1 MNKRNIN
8 INVEYLT
15 RVEGHGNIVINVKK
29 GRLETCRLDIVEAPR
44 FFEGMLRDRSIFEAQ
59 HITSRI
65 CGICACGHTLASI
78 QAAEDALGI
87 TPTEQTVKLRKLLLH
102 FEILDSH
109 ILHIY
114 LLVAPDLLG
123 VKSFLPLINSHN
135 EVVRRALRM
144 KKACNDMCDILVG
157 RHVHPISAIVG
168 GFTKLPKPKD
178 LDAMLNMFKDM
189 RSDIDATLELA
200 ALLKFPDFERDTEYV
215 ALVSDDEEY
224 PLLMG
229 DIGSTDGV
237 RMNKKDY
244 RGITNEF
251 VVPHSSAKHA
261 KLSRESYAVGA
272 LARFNLNSEK
282 LHPKAKEVAA
292 ALGLKP
298 KCINP
303 YLNTVAQLVE
313 CVHCLEEAVSILED
327 LKNSSL
333 NYNEE
338 IVVGLN
344 EQHRIPVRAGNGV
357 GAVEVPRGILFH
369 NYQTDKNGIIVNAD
383 CVIPTNQNTANIEYD
398 MMKLVPEI
406 LDRSDEEITLAAEML
421 VRSYD
426 PCISCSTHFLNIKF
440 MNKSNSG
447 SFIRSDPDKREL

>member
-1 MNKRNIN
+1 MKKNVK
-8 INVEYLT
+8 INVEYIT
-15 RVEGHGNIVINVKK
+15 RVEGHGNIVVDVQNGELK
-29 GRLETCRLDIVEAPR
+29 TCRLDIVESPR
-44 FFEGMLRDRSIFEAQ
+44 FFEGMLRGRSIFEAQ

-78 QAAEDALGI
+78 QAAEDALGVI
-87 TPTEQTVKLRKLLLH
+87 PTEQTIRLRKLLLDL
-102 FEILDSH
+102 EVLDSH

-123 VKSFLPLINSHN
+123 VKSFVPLISSHN

-144 KKACNDMCDILVG
+144 KKVCNDVCDILVG

-168 GFTKLPKPKD
+168 GFTKLPAPKD
-178 LDAMLNMFKDM
+178 VDSMLSLLKGMRADM
-189 RSDIDATLELA
+189 DATVELA
-200 ALLKFPDFERDTEYV
+200 LTLKFPDFERDSEYV
-215 ALVSDDEEY
+215 ALVSDDSEY

-237 RMNKKDY
+237 RMSKKDY
-244 RGITNEF
+244 REITNEF
-251 VVPHSSAKHA
+251 VVPHSSAKHTR
-261 KLSRESYAVGA
+261 LSRESYAVGA

-282 LHPKAKEVAA
+282 LHPRARDVAA
-292 ALGLKP
+292 SARLKP

-313 CVHCLEEAVSILED
+313 CVHCLEHAISLLED
-327 LKNSSL
+327 MKQTPL
-333 NYNEE
+333 NYDEE

-344 EQHRIPVRAGNGV
+344 EQHRIPVSAGNGV

-369 NYQTDKNGIIVNAD
+369 NYQTDEQGTIMNAN
-383 CVIPTNQNTANIEYD
+383 CVIPTNQNTGNIEYD
-398 MMKLVPEI
+398 MMKLMPEI
-406 LDRSDEEITLAAEML
+406 MDRSEEEITLALEML

-426 PCISCSTHFLNIKF
+426 PCISCSTHLIDIRFLNK
-440 MNKSNSG
+440 
-447 SFIRSDPDKREL
+447 

>member
-1 MNKRNIN
+1 MKKNVN

-15 RVEGHGNIVINVKK
+15 RVEGHGNIVINIKEGK
-29 GRLETCRLDIVEAPR
+29 LDTCRLDIVEAPR
-44 FFEGMLRDRSIFEAQ
+44 FFEGMLRGRSIFEAQ

-87 TPTEQTVKLRKLLLH
+87 TPTAQTVKLRKLLLH
-102 FEILDSH
+102 LEMLDSH
-109 ILHIY
+109 LLHIY

-123 VKSFLPLINSHN
+123 VKSFVPLINSHN

-144 KKACNDMCDILVG
+144 KKTCNDFCDILVG

-168 GFTKLPKPKD
+168 GFTKLPRAKD
-178 LDAMLNMFKDM
+178 LDAMLDM
-189 RSDIDATLELA
+189 LKGMRPDMDATVELA
-200 ALLKFPDFERDTEYV
+200 LSLKFPEFERDTEYV
-215 ALVSDDEEY
+215 ALVSDDGEY
-224 PLLMG
+224 PLLTG
-229 DIGSTDGV
+229 DVGSSDSV
-237 RMNKKDY
+237 RMNNKDY
-244 RGITNEF
+244 KKITNEF

-272 LARFNLNSEK
+272 LARFNLNAEK
-282 LHPKAKEVAA
+282 LHPKAKEVASA
-292 ALGLKP
+292 VGLKP

-313 CVHCLEEAVSILED
+313 SVHCLEDAISIVED
-327 LKNSSL
+327 LKGTSL
-333 NYNEE
+333 NYDEE

-369 NYQTDKNGIIVNAD
+369 NYQTDENGIITNAN
-383 CVIPTNQNTANIEYD
+383 CIIPTNQNTGNIEYD

-406 LDRSDEEITLAAEML
+406 LDKSEEEMTLAVEML

-426 PCISCSTHFLNIKF
+426 PCISCSTHLLNVRF
-440 MNKSNSG
+440 VNK
-447 SFIRSDPDKREL
+447 

>member
-1 MNKRNIN
+1 MKKNLD

-15 RVEGHGNIVINVKK
+15 RVEGHGNIVINVKDGK
-29 GRLETCRLDIVEAPR
+29 LDTCRLDIVESPR
-44 FFEGMLRDRSIFEAQ
+44 FFEGMLRGRSIFEAQ

-87 TPTEQTVKLRKLLLH
+87 TPTEQTITLRKLLLH
-102 FEILDSH
+102 LEILDSH

-123 VKSFLPLINSHN
+123 VKSFVPLISSHN

-144 KKACNDMCDILVG
+144 KKACNDFCDILVG

-168 GFTKLPKPKD
+168 GFTKLPRPKD
-178 LDAMLNMFKDM
+178 LHAMLDLLTGMRADM
-189 RSDIDATLELA
+189 DATVKLA
-200 ALLKFPDFERDTEYV
+200 ATLKFPEFERDTEYV
-215 ALVSDDEEY
+215 GLVSDDNEY
-224 PLLMG
+224 PLLIG

-244 RGITNEF
+244 QKITNEF
-251 VVPHSSAKHA
+251 IVSHSSAKHT

-272 LARFNLNSEK
+272 LARFNLNAEK
-282 LHPKAKEVAA
+282 LHPKAKAVADA
-292 ALGLKP
+292 IGLKP

-303 YLNTVAQLVE
+303 YLNTAAQLVE
-313 CVHCLEEAVSILED
+313 CVHCLEDAISLLED
-327 LKNSSL
+327 LKSKPV
-333 NYNEE
+333 NYEEE
-338 IVVGLN
+338 ITVGLN

-369 NYQTDKNGIIVNAD
+369 NYQTDGNGIIVNAN
-383 CVIPTNQNTANIEYD
+383 CIIPTNQNTGNIEYD
-398 MMKLVPEI
+398 MMKLIPEI
-406 LDRSDEEITLAAEML
+406 LDKTEEEVTLKAEML

-426 PCISCSTHFLNIKF
+426 PCISCSTHLIQI
-440 MNKSNSG
+440 
-447 SFIRSDPDKREL
+447 SFAK

>member
-1 MNKRNIN
+1 MKKNVN

-15 RVEGHGNIVINVKK
+15 RVEGHGNIVINVKEGK
-29 GRLETCRLDIVEAPR
+29 LDTCRLDIVEAPR
-44 FFEGMLRDRSIFEAQ
+44 FFEGMLRGRSIFEAQ

-87 TPTEQTVKLRKLLLH
+87 TPTAQTVKLRKLLLH
-102 FEILDSH
+102 LEMLDSH
-109 ILHIY
+109 LLHIY
-114 LLVAPDLLG
+114 LLVTPDLLG
-123 VKSFLPLINSHN
+123 VRSFVPLINSHN

-144 KKACNDMCDILVG
+144 KKTCNDFCDILVG

-168 GFTKLPKPKD
+168 GFTKLPRAKD
-178 LDAMLNMFKDM
+178 LDAMLDM
-189 RSDIDATLELA
+189 LKGMRPDMDATVELA
-200 ALLKFPDFERDTEYV
+200 LSLKFPEFERDTEYV
-215 ALVSDDEEY
+215 ALVSDDGEY

-229 DIGSTDGV
+229 DVGSSDSV

-244 RGITNEF
+244 RKITNEF

-272 LARFNLNSEK
+272 LARFNLNAEK
-282 LHPKAKEVAA
+282 LHPKAREVASA
-292 ALGLKP
+292 VGLKP

-313 CVHCLEEAVSILED
+313 SVHCLENAISIVED
-327 LKNSSL
+327 LKGTSL
-333 NYNEE
+333 NYDEE

-344 EQHRIPVRAGNGV
+344 EQHRIPVRAGNGI

-369 NYQTDKNGIIVNAD
+369 NYQTDENGIITNAD
-383 CVIPTNQNTANIEYD
+383 CIIPTNQNTGNIEYD

-406 LDRSDEEITLAAEML
+406 LDKSEEEMTLAIEML

-426 PCISCSTHFLNIKF
+426 PCISCSTHLLNVRF
-440 MNKSNSG
+440 VNK
-447 SFIRSDPDKREL
+447 

>member
-1 MNKRNIN
+1 MRGCC
-8 INVEYLT
+8 
-15 RVEGHGNIVINVKK
+15 R
-29 GRLETCRLDIVEAPR
+29 GRSV
-44 FFEGMLRDRSIFEAQ
+44 FEAQ

-87 TPTEQTVKLRKLLLH
+87 TPTEQTIQLRKLLLH
-102 FEILDSH
+102 LEILDSH

-123 VKSFLPLINSHN
+123 VKSFVPLISSHN

-144 KKACNDMCDILVG
+144 KKTCNDMCDILVG

-168 GFTKLPKPKD
+168 GFTKLPKPND
-178 LDAMLNMFKDM
+178 LDAMFDLLDGMRDDM
-189 RSDIDATLELA
+189 DATVKLA
-200 ALLKFPDFERDTEYV
+200 ASLTFPHFERDTEFV
-215 ALVSDDEEY
+215 ALVSDGDEY

-237 RMNKKDY
+237 RMSKNDY
-244 RGITNEF
+244 RKITNEF
-251 VVPHSSAKHA
+251 IVPHSSAKRT
-261 KLSRESYAVGA
+261 KLSRKSYAVGA
-272 LARFNLNSEK
+272 LARFNLNAEK
-282 LHPKAKEVAA
+282 LHPAAKKVAA
-292 ALGLKP
+292 AVGLKP

-303 YLNTVAQLVE
+303 YLNTVAQLIE
-313 CVHCLEEAVSILED
+313 SVHCLEDAISIVENLR
-327 LKNSSL
+327 SRQL
-333 NYNEE
+333 NYDEE

-369 NYQTDKNGIIVNAD
+369 NYQTDENGIITQAN
-383 CVIPTNQNTANIEYD
+383 CIIPTNQNTANIEHD
-398 MMKLVPEI
+398 MMELVPTM
-406 LDRSDEEITLAAEML
+406 LDRSQEEITLAVEML

-426 PCISCSTHFLNIKF
+426 PCISCSTHC
-440 MNKSNSG
+440 MNVT
-447 SFIRSDPDKREL
+447 FVDR

>member
-1 MNKRNIN
+1 MDKRNIN

-15 RVEGHGNIVINVKK
+15 RVEGHGNIVIDIKEGK
-29 GRLETCRLDIVEAPR
+29 LDTCRLDIVEAPR
-44 FFEGMLRDRSIFEAQ
+44 FFEGMLQGRSIFEAQ

-78 QAAEDALGI
+78 QTAEDALGI
-87 TPTEQTVKLRKLLLH
+87 TPTEQTIKLRKLLLH
-102 FEILDSH
+102 FEMLDSH

-123 VKSFLPLINSHN
+123 VKSFVPLINSHN

-144 KKACNDMCDILVG
+144 KKTCNDMCDILVG

-168 GFTKLPKPKD
+168 GFTKLPRQRD
-178 LDAMLNMFKDM
+178 LDAMLDM
-189 RSDIDATLELA
+189 LKGMRPDMDATVELA
-200 ALLKFPDFERDTEYV
+200 ASLKFPIFERDTEYV
-215 ALVSDDEEY
+215 ALVSDDGEY

-244 RGITNEF
+244 KKITNEF

-261 KLSRESYAVGA
+261 RLSRESYAVGA

-282 LHPKAKEVAA
+282 LHPKAKEIATAV
-292 ALGLKP
+292 GLKP

-313 CVHCLEEAVSILED
+313 SFHCLEDAISIVED
-327 LKNSSL
+327 LKNTSL
-333 NYNEE
+333 HYDEE

-344 EQHRIPVRAGNGV
+344 EQHKIPVRADNGV

-369 NYQTDKNGIIVNAD
+369 NYQTDKNGIITNAN
-383 CVIPTNQNTANIEYD
+383 CIIPTNQNTGNIEYD

-406 LDRSDEEITLAAEML
+406 LDKSDEEITLALEML

-426 PCISCSTHFLNIKF
+426 PCISCSTHLLNIKF
-440 MNKSNSG
+440 VNK
-447 SFIRSDPDKREL
+447 